1 MKSMSLLWTAPP
13 PARECPGYWCFTPRC
28 DKTYHAE
35 IPTGQNALEPTGAMT
50 EPYPARL
57 AVRARSE

>member
-1 MKSMSLLWTAPP
+1 MDGRDRLC
-13 PARECPGYWCFTPRC
+13 RELQASVRRKVTYARC
-28 DKTYHAE
+28 DKTYQAE